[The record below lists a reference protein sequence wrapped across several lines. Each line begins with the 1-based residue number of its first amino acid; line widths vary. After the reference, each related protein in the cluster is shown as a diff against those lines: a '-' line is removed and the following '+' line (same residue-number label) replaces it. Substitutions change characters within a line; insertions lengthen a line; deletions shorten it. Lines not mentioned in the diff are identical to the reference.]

1 MKSETLRCSSMM
13 KLNLQLFGGRGASS
27 GKQSSGSGSVTMKKI
42 NGKDY
47 HVINGELPKGW
58 SRIEGELTAPRGY
71 TWVSNNKSR
80 FSGERKSAIIKI
92 DKLSGWKLPKNA
104 MNESDYLAS
113 KGLKDA
119 SSGWALDK
127 LRGNRHVATARGRQ
141 RFNKEAENA
150 EKEYQAKRNKAK
162 AEYKKLVESGKL
174 RPKTTVERMLE
185 KAHGHPD
192 NQSTQAARRMA
203 LKRGYDWKTGNK
215 LK

>member
-1 MKSETLRCSSMM
+1 M
-13 KLNLQLFGGRGASS
+13 
-27 GKQSSGSGSVTMKKI
+27 
-42 NGKDY
+42 D
-47 HVINGELPKGW
+47 
-58 SRIEGELTAPRGY
+58 
-71 TWVSNNKSR
+71 
-80 FSGERKSAIIKI
+80 
-92 DKLSGWKLPKNA
+92 
-104 MNESDYLAS
+104 ESDYLAS

-150 EKEYQAKRNKAK
+150 
-162 AEYKKLVESGKL
+162 GKL